1 MNKATLQI
9 AVDSAKML
17 TLLGR
22 SVAGNRGILAA
33 NEMGRLRARLEQ
45 AVYRLVRLGQQN
57 ATSPEKQDVVRF
69 IKATYDSLARELG
82 LFKLDVLVAGD
93 LGHKYQKV
101 LVNKDSL
108 PMVKGVYERLMSV
121 PEAATPGFDSMD
133 NKSGNFEQR
142 QAKKGQIL
150 TIFGSVVRNDEWM
163 TLLLRLDAPTPARL
177 NSTLT
182 QEYSSGQ
189 GRDQRADK
197 VASLVTD
204 KSEAAPT
211 DAGALSVLVAL
222 TPKVLVDNVKVSQL
236 YSALAVDKANTPV
249 LDKLLDAAVKPQEVA
264 LSDVATE
271 VQARIDALVDGLQKQ
286 QKTHRA
292 EVQAR
297 RTAAERKR
305 EDDAV
310 VALQGMGTHLA
321 VLASNPAL
329 LARALEQAGL
339 APAPAA
345 TKKAAPKKAV
355 AAKTTARKPAAA
367 RAKR

>member
-17 TLLGR
+17 NLLGR
-22 SVAGNRGILAA
+22 AVGRNKGVLAA
-33 NEMGRLRARLEQ
+33 NEVGRLRARLEQ

-69 IKATYDSLARELG
+69 IKATYESLVRELG
-82 LFKLDVLVAGD
+82 LFKLDVVVDGD
-93 LGHKYQKV
+93 LGHNYQKV

-108 PMVKGVYERLMSV
+108 PMVKGVYDRLMAV
-121 PEAATPGFDSMD
+121 PEAVTPGFDALER
-133 NKSGNFEQR
+133 KSGGGTEVL
-142 QAKKGQIL
+142 QARKGQIL
-150 TIFGSVVRNDEWM
+150 NIFGSVVRNDEWM
-163 TLLLRLDAPTPARL
+163 SLLLRLDAPTPARL

-204 KSEAAPT
+204 KSEATST
-211 DAGALSVLVAL
+211 DAGAMTVLVAL

-249 LDKLLDAAVKPQEVA
+249 LDKLLDAAVKPKEVA
-264 LSDVATE
+264 LSDVAGE
-271 VQARIDALVDGLQKQ
+271 VQARIDALIDGLQKQ
-286 QKTHRA
+286 QKTYRA

-310 VALQGMGTHLA
+310 VALQGMGAHLA
-321 VLASNPAL
+321 VLANNPAL

-339 APAPAA
+339 A
-345 TKKAAPKKAV
+345 AAPSATKAV
-355 AAKTTARKPAAA
+355 AKKSAASKTTGRKPAAA
-367 RAKR
+367 RARR

>member
-1 MNKATLQI
+1 MNKTTLQI

-17 TLLGR
+17 TLLD
-22 SVAGNRGILAA
+22 RGVILSDSQA
-33 NEMGRLRARLEQ
+33 GRLRARLEQ

-69 IKATYDSLARELG
+69 IKATYESLARELA
-82 LFKLDVLVAGD
+82 LFKLDVLVSGD
-93 LGHKYQKV
+93 RGHNYQKV

-108 PMVKGVYERLMSV
+108 AMVKGVYERLFAV
-121 PEAATPGFDSMD
+121 PEAATPGFDTMD
-133 NKSGNFEQR
+133 RKAGTFQEI
-142 QAKKGQIL
+142 QAKRGQIL
-150 TIFGSVVRNDEWM
+150 SIFGSVVRNDEWM
-163 TLLLRLDAPTPARL
+163 SLLLRLNAPNPARL
-177 NSTLT
+177 NSALT

-204 KSEAAPT
+204 KAEAAPT
-211 DAGALSVLVAL
+211 EAGALIVLVAL

-236 YSALAVDKANTPV
+236 YSALAVDKNNTPA
-249 LDKLLDAAVKPQEVA
+249 LDQLLDAAVKPQEVA
-264 LSDVATE
+264 LSDVATH
-271 VQARIDALVDGLQKQ
+271 VQARIDALIDGLQKQ